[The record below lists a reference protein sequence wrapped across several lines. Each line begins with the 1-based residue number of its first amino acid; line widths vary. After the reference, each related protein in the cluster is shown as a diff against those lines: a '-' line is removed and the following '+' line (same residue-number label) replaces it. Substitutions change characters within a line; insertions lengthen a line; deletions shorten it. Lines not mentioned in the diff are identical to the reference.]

1 MDDETKANTS
11 NSDDDTPKRARRSRI
26 AGFNPRPKIRTA
38 RPQEEAAAAPPKPKT
53 RAARPEREAPA
64 APPEEEIPAAPPEP
78 ETAAAST
85 EDEPPSAGRPK
96 RRRRPRPGRIRPK
109 PKIRVRTKGETPSAP
124 AEEETPPAGARRR
137 PRRPARP
144 KPKIRVRTKG
154 EAPAAP
160 TGEET
165 PAARPARKPRPARP
179 KRKIR
184 VRAKGEAPAATGEE
198 ETPAARPARKPR
210 VARPAGKR
218 PGRKPGGKRP
228 PRKRR
233 ARPRRKKGPSYED
246 LTGDVLLEGLKKQFP
261 DEILS
266 GQSFLGQSIYTVKP
280 GVLYDVML
288 ALRDHSESPFDYLID
303 VSTLDYLGDQ
313 ERFLMVYQLYSYASK
328 KLLRIKSRFG
338 EGDPVPS
345 MTSIWKTADWLEREV
360 YDMFGILFSGHPDL
374 KRILLPD
381 DWHGYPLRKDYDIK
395 LQDQSWIRNHL
406 TIRKTPD

>member
-11 NSDDDTPKRARRSRI
+11 NSDGDTPKRARRSRI

-38 RPQEEAAAAPPKPKT
+38 RPQEEAADAPPKPKT
-53 RAARPEREAPA
+53 RAVRPEREAPA

-109 PKIRVRTKGETPSAP
+109 PKIRVRTKGEAPSAP
-124 AEEETPPAGARRR
+124 AE
-137 PRRPARP
+137 
-144 KPKIRVRTKG
+144 
-154 EAPAAP
+154 
-160 TGEET
+160 EET

-233 ARPRRKKGPSYED
+233 ARPKRKKGPSYED

-313 ERFLMVYQLYSYASK
+313 ERFLMVYQLYSYPSK